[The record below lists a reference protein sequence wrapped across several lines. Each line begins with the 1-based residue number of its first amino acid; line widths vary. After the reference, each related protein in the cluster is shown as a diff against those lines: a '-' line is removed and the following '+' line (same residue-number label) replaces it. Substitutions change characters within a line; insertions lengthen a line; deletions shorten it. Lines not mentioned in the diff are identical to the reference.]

1 MKMGDGEELLTMRN
15 DQEVAG
21 VSAEREYVRQV
32 SQQEQRIETTW
43 RWLHRADCGSL
54 A

>member
-1 MKMGDGEELLTMRN
+1 MGDGEEPQTMRN

-43 RWLHRADCGSL
+43 RWLHRADCGSF